1 MAFFLLQVAYTPE
14 ATAALLK
21 NPQDRKA
28 ALAAP
33 LAKLG
38 GTMDHAWFAFGDY
51 DIVCI
56 LNLPNNIS
64 AAAIALAVNAG
75 GACKT
80 VKTTPLMTI
89 DEGVDAMKKAA
100 TCGYKPVAATSGAG
114 A

>member
-1 MAFFLLQVAYTPE
+1 MAFFLLQVAYTSE
-14 ATAALLK
+14 ATAALLR
-21 NPQDRKA
+21 NPADRKA

-51 DIVCI
+51 DIVGI
-56 LNLPNNIS
+56 LNLPNNVS
-64 AAAIALAVNAG
+64 AAALALAVTAG
-75 GACKT
+75 GACKA

-89 DEGVDAMKKAA
+89 EEGIEAMKQAA
-100 TCGYKPVAATSGAG
+100 ACGYKPVTATATAG